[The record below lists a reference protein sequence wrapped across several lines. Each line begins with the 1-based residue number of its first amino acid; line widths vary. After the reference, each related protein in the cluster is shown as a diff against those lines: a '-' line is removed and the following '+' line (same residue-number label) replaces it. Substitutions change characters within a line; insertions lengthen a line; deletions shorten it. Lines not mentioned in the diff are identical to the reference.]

1 MRRWALSTLRG
12 KDEREHIR
20 ERERWGVIQGVV
32 TWSAPDPTLLVPTP
46 GPILLVPTPAL
57 PSSFLLQT
65 HTTCK
70 PALTLLF
77 VARYMHAHC
86 PGMVKFHN
94 GLLGGY
100 LRDFV
105 LCKGTMNAHITHRR
119 HTRETHT
126 GDTHRRYTQEAQCI
140 PLVLPPLVS
149 ACLPCCYSVVNRSF
163 YRVVPWYVCCTRA
176 CEESYGAAFSPLNS
190 APLYTCTSTYAPLH
204 MHLYAPLYL
213 CTSA

>member
-1 MRRWALSTLRG
+1 MS
-12 KDEREHIR
+12 ESI
-20 ERERWGVIQGVV
+20 RERWGLIQGVV

-70 PALTLLF
+70 PALTPLF

-119 HTRETHT
+119 HTQETHTGGTHRRHTRETHT
-126 GDTHRRYTQEAQCI
+126 GDTHRRHRVSRLCLHLSCPRAY
-140 PLVLPPLVS
+140 LVVTAL
-149 ACLPCCYSVVNRSF
+149 
-163 YRVVPWYVCCTRA
+163 
-176 CEESYGAAFSPLNS
+176 
-190 APLYTCTSTYAPLH
+190 
-204 MHLYAPLYL
+204 
-213 CTSA
+213 